1 VVKRFIQWFHDFG
14 IPVGGVIVNM
24 LIQKDQVHADSPDF
38 VKNRVAMQDTYM
50 SQIWNDFDGSV
61 RAVVPLFDN
70 EVRGVSGLRKLA
82 EYEFEESKTL
92 VHAT

>member
-1 VVKRFIQWFHDFG
+1 MVKRFIQWFHDFG

-24 LIQKDQVHADSPDF
+24 LIQKEQVHADSPEF

-50 SQIWNDFDGSV
+50 DQIWRDFDGSV

-70 EVRGVSGLRKLA
+70 EVRGVNGLRKLA
-82 EYEFEESKTL
+82 EYVFAESRKL
-92 VHAT
+92 AKVV